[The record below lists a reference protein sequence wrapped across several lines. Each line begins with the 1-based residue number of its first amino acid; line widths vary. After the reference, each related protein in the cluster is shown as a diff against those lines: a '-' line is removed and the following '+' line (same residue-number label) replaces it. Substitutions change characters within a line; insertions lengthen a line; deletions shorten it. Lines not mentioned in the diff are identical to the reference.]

1 MLLCLSQ
8 EDLAS
13 LLSAINAADPH
24 FVRCINPNSKKQ
36 VDLFTDQKAIE
47 QLRYVT
53 KYYIPN
59 PIVPSI

>member
-1 MLLCLSQ
+1 M
-8 EDLAS
+8 
-13 LLSAINAADPH
+13 LSAINAADPH